1 MDHGNLPAEALRPLL
16 WGKSEALLKPT
27 GPPDRQRKFLPAGP
41 TPSGKLGLKSAL
53 SSTKIRVKV
62 DFGDKY
68 DD

>member
-1 MDHGNLPAEALRPLL
+1 MAICQRRLSAHSCGGNQQ
-16 WGKSEALLKPT
+16 ALLKPT

-68 DD
+68 DY